1 MELPLLWVLL
11 LLFFR
16 ECESEP
22 HPPVIVDNT
31 DAAVVVSEDTKI
43 GTVLWTLKAMDEDGD
58 DVIIGYPE
66 YEAESKTLID
76 VLVDLV
82 ISDVNDEVPVFQ
94 NLPYRLQIPEPI
106 TQSDKDAV
114 VFTNTFSMDPKT
126 ASIFLKAPLDYEKM
140 QFYQF
145 KIIAVDG
152 YGLNSSEVLTIRILD
167 IQDTPP
173 EVQGTPYVVT
183 VQENSPL
190 GKHFFTCR
198 AIDGDRGIPNEV
210 AFSFSTETPC
220 QSLFA
225 INETSGEITV
235 SGDVDRDFGDVMEHG
250 GVCNMEIFVREIEQP
265 AHAQFGLTE
274 SRAAL
279 SVFVTDENDNAPSIS
294 ADSFRAYIDNTAE
307 LNYPIQ
313 FENDT
318 EIFIEDK
325 DQGSSGILELV
336 LRGEDGDMTY
346 DFEPIPSVIASRGA
360 PLIALK
366 SPDLIKRR
374 GNITLKLYAIE
385 RDTAERNS
393 ATAVIHIRVT
403 PGSKKQPH
411 RSPECVHWQRTSC
424 TEHGSAYWAPASGAK
439 WRTDR
444 RGLDIHGDAAG
455 EGYQDCLQCVKALLP
470 REVMP

>member
-1 MELPLLWVLL
+1 
-11 LLFFR
+11 
-16 ECESEP
+16 
-22 HPPVIVDNT
+22 
-31 DAAVVVSEDTKI
+31 
-43 GTVLWTLKAMDEDGD
+43 
-58 DVIIGYPE
+58 
-66 YEAESKTLID
+66 
-76 VLVDLV
+76 
-82 ISDVNDEVPVFQ
+82 
-94 NLPYRLQIPEPI
+94 
-106 TQSDKDAV
+106 
-114 VFTNTFSMDPKT
+114 MDPKT

-403 PGSKKQPH
+403 PVETTTPIPT
-411 RSPECVHWQRTSC
+411 SPPTT
-424 TEHGSAYWAPASGAK
+424 TERYKDPFIPSLIGAIIPCLLLIWVAAATCYYCIK
-439 WRTDR
+439 R
-444 RGLDIHGDAAG
+444 RGVPRNNRIGHQNVSTGKELH
-455 EGYQDCLQCVKALLP
+455 ALSMDLHTGHP
-470 REVMP
+470 PPAQNGAQIGADSTSTVTRLERGTRTASNA